1 MALFRVL
8 KDKLDCM
15 LALFKPSERWL
26 IVINAD
32 PDAMA
37 CAMALR
43 RIMRCKGT
51 YADIAHINVV
61 ARPDNQAMIH
71 FLRIPLLRLTPEL
84 AKGYQRFAMVDSQ
97 PHHSPDFLGLPYA
110 VVLDHHPLE
119 HGHPSQAA
127 YTEIH
132 PEYGSASSLLTEYL
146 YALGIRPGKRLAT
159 ALLYG
164 IKSDTQSFERN
175 FSDVDV
181 KAFGYLTK
189 YSDRL
194 LLRKIAH
201 ADFYRDWLQYFSRA
215 FSCLRFVGYQG
226 VFAYLG
232 TVESP
237 DVLVILADFFL
248 RVHDL
253 SWDCIAGQ
261 AGDRL
266 VVVMRSDGL
275 RRDIGRKA
283 KAWFGDVGSAGG
295 HKMAARAEIP
305 LERLSGKDPEVF
317 LWERLTGKHPSRRF
331 PFKEGEACPVTL
343 PGTKTETGA

>member
-1 MALFRVL
+1 MAFFRVR
-8 KDKLDCM
+8 KEKLEDM
-15 LALFKPSERWL
+15 LTLFKPSERWL

-43 RIMRCKGT
+43 RIMRLKGT
-51 YADIAHINVV
+51 HADIAHINAI

-71 FLRIPLLRLTPEL
+71 CLRIPMKRLSQEMT
-84 AKGYQRFAMVDSQ
+84 KGYRRFAMVDSQ
-97 PHHSPDFLGLPYA
+97 PHHSPDFLGLPFDI
-110 VVLDHHPLE
+110 VLDHHPVDSAN
-119 HGHPSQAA
+119 PVRAA
-127 YTEIH
+127 FAEIC
-132 PEYGSASSLLTEYL
+132 PEYGAASTLLTEYL
-146 YALGIRPGKRLAT
+146 FALGIRPGKLLAT

-164 IKSDTQSFERN
+164 IKTDTQSFERN

-189 YSDRL
+189 LGDKL

-201 ADFYRDWLQYFSRA
+201 ADFYRKWMKYFSRA
-215 FSCLRFVGYQG
+215 FARSRFVGRGG
-226 VFAYLG
+226 VFAFLG
-232 TVESP
+232 KVESP

-248 RVHDL
+248 RVHEL

-275 RRDIGRKA
+275 RRDMGRKA
-283 KAWFGDVGSAGG
+283 KTWFGDIGSAGG

-305 LERLSGKDPEVF
+305 MLRLAGQDPEVF
-317 LWERLTGKHPSRRF
+317 LWQRLTGKRPSRRL
-331 PFKEGEACPVTL
+331 PPKEGEAYPV
-343 PGTKTETGA
+343 GSDRAKAAKGA